1 MDDDFNTAAAIGV
14 LFELVKEINAAVRVL
29 AKQAAISPRMAAPVL
44 EAAKTL
50 KMLGGVLGF
59 HFAEQEA
66 VSDASRQLIEQLMTL
81 ILQWRKEA
89 RAAKN
94 WAFADQIRNG
104 LAQLGI
110 QVKDLP
116 DGATAW
122 TKES

>member
-1 MDDDFNTAAAIGV
+1 MLQKQHSLVFLLNVHGKLNDFVGKLSLLQNFLGNVCTGFDDDNAVIHGDAAGS
-14 LFELVKEINAAVRVL
+14 F
-29 AKQAAISPRMAAPVL
+29 
-44 EAAKTL
+44 
-50 KMLGGVLGF
+50 
-59 HFAEQEA
+59 FAEQEA
-66 VSDASRQLIEQLMTL
+66 ASDANRQLIEQLMTL
-81 ILQWRKEA
+81 ILQWCKEA